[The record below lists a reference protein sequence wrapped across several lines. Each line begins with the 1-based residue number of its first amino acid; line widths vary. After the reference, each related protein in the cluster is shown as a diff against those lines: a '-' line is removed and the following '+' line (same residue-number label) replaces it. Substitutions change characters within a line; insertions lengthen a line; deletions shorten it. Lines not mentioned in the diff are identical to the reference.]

1 MEIKIVHLYPDL
13 LNLFGDK
20 GNIAS
25 LEKRC
30 VWRGINASVS
40 EIKGDNLPDLENC
53 DILYLGG
60 GSETE
65 QKQVIK
71 KLKKIKTELKNYVE
85 NGGCLVATCGG
96 FQMLGILEIVDV
108 SSKISKKRASGN
120 VVIECEIEGKKTYLT
135 GFENHAYIT
144 DIGDLTPLGNVLE
157 GFGNNG
163 MGFEGINYKN
173 VIATNLHGPVLP
185 KNPALCD
192 HIIKKALTKKYGEI
206 SLSPLN
212 DNFETIAS
220 KNIISRILGEQK

>member
-20 GNIAS
+20 GNIAA

-30 VWRGINASVS
+30 LWRKIDAEIV
-40 EIKGDNLPDLENC
+40 EIKGTDLPNLEDC

-60 GSETE
+60 GGDWEE
-65 QKQVIK
+65 KIVLK
-71 KLKKIKTELKNYVE
+71 KLKEIKDSIKEYVE
-85 NGGCLVATCGG
+85 NGGVLIATCGG
-96 FQMLGILEIVDV
+96 FQLLGHLGVLDIH
-108 SSKISKKRASGN
+108 SKISKKRASGN
-120 VVIECEIEGKKTYLT
+120 VILECEINGEKVLVS

-163 MGFEGINYKN
+163 MGFEGAIYKN
-173 VIATNLHGPVLP
+173 VIATNLHGPILP

-192 HIIKKALTKKYGEI
+192 SALKKALDKKYKNVKLET
-206 SLSPLN
+206 LCN
-212 DNFETIAS
+212 NFETIAS
-220 KNIISRILGEQK
+220 KNLISRVLGEEK